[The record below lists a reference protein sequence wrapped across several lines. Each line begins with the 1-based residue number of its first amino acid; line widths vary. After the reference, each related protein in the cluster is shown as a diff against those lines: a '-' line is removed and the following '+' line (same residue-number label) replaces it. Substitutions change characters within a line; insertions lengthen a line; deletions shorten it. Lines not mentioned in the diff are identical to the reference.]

1 MLLLCFP
8 DTVRL
13 RFVPYLHTKHF
24 VYMVPSAR
32 HSIGGGVANHQALVS
47 SNLLLIHAQLDSRRW
62 MIIVHDLHGATRV
75 Q

>member
-13 RFVPYLHTKHF
+13 RFVPYLHTKHY
-24 VYMVPSAR
+24 VYMIPSAR
-32 HSIGGGVANHQALVS
+32 HSIGGGAANYQALVS
-47 SNLLLIHAQLDSRRW
+47 LNLLLLPVQLDGRHC
-62 MIIVHDLHGATRV
+62 MIIVHDLHGGTCV